1 MWVFRSNG
9 EMHHVRHFGN
19 SYLQEKHKGTY
30 SIDGKYLTMTVKSDM
45 ITVPFEFIS
54 EDKLQMQINGENS
67 ILNLVGNEYFYQEEL
82 RFESIGIPTGTMK
95 YKVVFQYKNR
105 PESTIE
111 LTAHNDEYAYI
122 EGAEKYL
129 LELKK
134 CEIKSIN
141 GAIVEAPT
149 AFVIK
154 DSNGDEISSRP
165 SLPFEEALE
174 KYQEKFFPEL
184 YGNTGYEIDVETGA
198 SSIK

>member
-1 MWVFRSNG
+1 MNSLYKKINIWCLLFLTLFCLCACTSSQDKILGSWRDRDEVWVFRSNG

-19 SYLQEKHKGTY
+19 SYLQEKYKGTY

-122 EGAEKYL
+122 
-129 LELKK
+129 
-134 CEIKSIN
+134 
-141 GAIVEAPT
+141 
-149 AFVIK
+149 
-154 DSNGDEISSRP
+154 SRW
-165 SLPFEEALE
+165 SKL
-174 KYQEKFFPEL
+174 
-184 YGNTGYEIDVETGA
+184 V
-198 SSIK
+198 